1 MKYQVYSIV
10 SAALLSLSTAG
21 FAADPTTQPAASAQ
35 DVTVKTAAP
44 VVRDALPYSTQW
56 RIKFDDRTDSA
67 GEITFRFV
75 MKDKLPTNF
84 KVGVAKGLSEKD
96 VAKLVENA
104 LLQHGPKGLS
114 AEREDGEDIV
124 VKYKSGFNLTVL
136 ANTVIDLDVDL
147 VQE

>member
-1 MKYQVYSIV
+1 MKYQAYSIV
-10 SAALLSLSTAG
+10 SAALFALSTAG
-21 FAADPTTQPAASAQ
+21 FAADPVAQPTASAQ

-44 VVRDALPYSTQW
+44 VVRDELSYANQW

-75 MKDKLPTNF
+75 MKDKLPINM
-84 KVGVAKGLSEKD
+84 KVTVAKGLSEKD
-96 VAKLVENA
+96 IAKLVENA
-104 LLQHGPKGLS
+104 LLQHGPKGLT
-114 AEREDGEDIV
+114 AEREDGEEIV
-124 VKYKSGFNLTVL
+124 VKYKSGFNLAVL